1 MKYLSILI
9 SLAHVK
15 TFTTLDLYK
24 SPKRDTYKRQQ
35 YGLVK
40 YFSHGYFQVCCFT
53 GRSSAT
59 RRFSTKF
66 ASLSYRNLTGVFL
79 PLSGRDAKIFRL
91 QGILAHK
98 LNKNNV
104 PDAFTPYQYM
114 HSDHSNTSQLAR
126 LVLAQGTSLL
136 LRHFGLFTN

>member
-1 MKYLSILI
+1 MSKHLPHLTCTKVQRGT
-9 SLAHVK
+9 H
-15 TFTTLDLYK
+15 
-24 SPKRDTYKRQQ
+24 KRHQ
-35 YGLVK
+35 YRLVK

-91 QGILAHK
+91 QGILGRK
-98 LNKNNV
+98 LHKNNV
-104 PDAFTPYQYM
+104 PEAFTQYQYM
-114 HSDHSNTSQLAR
+114 QSHHSNTSQFAR
-126 LVLAQGTSLL
+126 LVLVQGTSLL
-136 LRHFGLFTN
+136 LRHFGSFTN